1 MPEFKP
7 LFAALGVANP
17 MAVAR
22 TLLDSVG
29 HRAELAATEAAL
41 ARATLARL
49 ALMSLGAFAFLLLAG
64 FAGTIALAAS
74 VWDHPHRGLILSVV
88 AWGFALSSLGLLL
101 WATRML
107 KSWRPLNETCE
118 QLRRDEAF
126 VRQLLT
132 SDEASTP

>member
-1 MPEFKP
+1 MPELKP
-7 LFAALGVANP
+7 LFAALGLANP

-41 ARATLARL
+41 ARNTLARL
-49 ALMSLGAFAFLLLAG
+49 VILSLGAFAFFLLAG
-64 FAGTIALAAS
+64 FAGTFALAAS

-88 AWGFALSSLGLLL
+88 AWGFALSSLGFLL
-101 WATRML
+101 WSLRML

-126 VRQLLT
+126 VRRLLA
-132 SDEASTP
+132 SDEDPTS